1 MYLCFTASQNVI
13 FPLKKV
19 LYVYEELLKDGNKNT
34 GREMEGREK
43 EDQSCRMKVMKRRK
57 QEEKKEGWIKRRDG
71 GRRRG

>member
-1 MYLCFTASQNVI
+1 MSHCQSKCDISFKIGTLC
-13 FPLKKV
+13 
-19 LYVYEELLKDGNKNT
+19 EELLKDGNKNT
-34 GREMEGREK
+34 GREKEGREK